1 MMKLKRLY
9 NQKIILKELKELNTI
24 KNNINSNP

>member
-24 KNNINSNP
+24 KNNINSNL